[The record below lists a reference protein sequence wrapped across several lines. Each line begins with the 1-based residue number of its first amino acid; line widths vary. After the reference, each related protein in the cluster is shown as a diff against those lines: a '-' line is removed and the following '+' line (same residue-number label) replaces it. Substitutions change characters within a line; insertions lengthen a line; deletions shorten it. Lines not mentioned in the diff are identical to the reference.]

1 MDRSQTPLRVLKML
15 TPIGD
20 LGIAREPLVTVNP
33 SSEVD
38 IVGKSIRALFC
49 ENRVMIFKFAVLF
62 RV

>member
-1 MDRSQTPLRVLKML
+1 ML

-38 IVGKSIRALFC
+38 IVGKSIRALFYSVRT
-49 ENRVMIFKFAVLF
+49 E
-62 RV
+62 